1 MVVASVA
8 SAASAATV
16 ASVAS
21 AALVGA
27 VLLWPGRPSARRAH
41 DALRLLAARPAE
53 PERSTGRLARLTA
66 LWNDDP
72 VQAFGRWRASRRA
85 GDVEA
90 AALALLDAAGP
101 ALRAGLTPAAAVRL
115 AVTSAHGLPSV
126 ELRRFVEG
134 LEDAAREGLPASGAW
149 VELATRSGSGPVAFV
164 AGAWRLSEVTG
175 APLAEA
181 VERAAEA
188 LREARARQRRVAV
201 AVAGPRA
208 TVFVL
213 TALPLTGPIF
223 GLACGLSPVELYLGS
238 PLATLS
244 VGAGVLLVV
253 LGRLWCRR
261 LVSKAVG
268 A

>member
-1 MVVASVA
+1 MVVVVA
-8 SAASAATV
+8 CAMA
-16 ASVAS
+16 
-21 AALVGA
+21 GA
-27 VLLWPGRPSARRAH
+27 VLLWPGRLSASRAH
-41 DALRLLAARPAE
+41 AARTLVAARPSE
-53 PERSTGRLARLTA
+53 QVGSSGRLGRLSG
-66 LWNDDP
+66 LWHDDP
-72 VQAFGRWRASRRA
+72 VQVLQRWLATRRSA
-85 GDVEA
+85 DVEA

-101 ALRAGLTPAAAVRL
+101 ALQAGLTPAAAVRL
-115 AVTSAHGLPSV
+115 AVTSAHGLPSD

-134 LEDAAREGLPASGAW
+134 LDETARAGLPASRAW
-149 VELATRSGSGPVAFV
+149 ADLATRSGSEPVALV

-188 LREARARQRRVAV
+188 LRDARARQRRVAV

-213 TALPLTGPIF
+213 TALPLTGPLF
-223 GLACGLSPVELYLGS
+223 GMACGLSPVELYLGS
-238 PLATLS
+238 SLAS
-244 VGAGVLLVV
+244 VSVVAGAGLVV

-261 LVSKAVG
+261 LVRTAVG

>member
-1 MVVASVA
+1 MVVVA
-8 SAASAATV
+8 C
-16 ASVAS
+16 
-21 AALVGA
+21 ALAGA
-27 VLLWPGRPSARRAH
+27 VLLWPGRPSAGRAH
-41 DALRLLAARPAE
+41 DLRALAAARPSE
-53 PERSTGRLARLTA
+53 QLVSSGRLGRFTA

-72 VQAFGRWRASRRA
+72 VQVFQRWLATRRSQ
-85 GDVEA
+85 DVEA

-115 AVTSAHGLPSV
+115 AVISAHGLPSD

-134 LEDAAREGLPASGAW
+134 LDEAALAGLPASRVWA
-149 VELATRSGSGPVAFV
+149 ELATRSGSGPVAFV

-188 LREARARQRRVAV
+188 LRDAQARQRRVAV

-238 PLATLS
+238 SLAAVS
-244 VGAGVLLVV
+244 VVAGVVLVL

-261 LVSKAVG
+261 LVRTAVE

>member
-1 MVVASVA
+1 MVVASL
-8 SAASAATV
+8 
-16 ASVAS
+16 
-21 AALVGA
+21 ALVGA
-27 VLLWPGRPSARRAH
+27 VLLWPGRPSARRAR
-41 DALRLLAARPAE
+41 DALTLVTARPAGA
-53 PERSTGRLARLTA
+53 ERSTGRLGRLTA

-72 VQAFGRWRASRRA
+72 VRAFQRWHASRRA

-101 ALRAGLTPAAAVRL
+101 ALQAGLTPAAAVRL
-115 AVTSAHGLPSV
+115 AVTSAHGLPAV
-126 ELRRFVEG
+126 ELRRFVER
-134 LEDAAREGLPASGAW
+134 LEDAAGAGLPASEAW

-188 LREARARQRRVAV
+188 LRDARARQRRVAV

-213 TALPLTGPIF
+213 TALPLTGPLF
-223 GLACGLSPVELYLGS
+223 GLACGLSPLELYLGS
-238 PLATLS
+238 SLATLS
-244 VGAGVLLVV
+244 VGAGVMLVV
-253 LGRLWCRR
+253 VGRLWCRR
-261 LVSKAVG
+261 LVRTAVG

>member
-1 MVVASVA
+1 M
-8 SAASAATV
+8 TV
-16 ASVAS
+16 AAPLTFVAV
-21 AALVGA
+21 VGA
-27 VLLWPGRPSARRAH
+27 VLLWPGRPSTRRAH
-41 DALRLLAARPAE
+41 EALTLVTARPPDEQGSSGAL
-53 PERSTGRLARLTA
+53 GRLNA

-72 VQAFGRWRASRRA
+72 VQAFGRWRASRHA

-101 ALRAGLTPAAAVRL
+101 GLHAGLTPAAAVRL
-115 AVTSAHGLPSV
+115 AATSAHGLPSV
-126 ELRRFVEG
+126 ELRQFVEG
-134 LEDAAREGLPASGAW
+134 LEHAALMGLPASGAW
-149 VELATRSGSGPVAFV
+149 VDLAARSGSGPIAFV

-188 LREARARQRRVAV
+188 LRDARARQRRVAV

-213 TALPLTGPIF
+213 TALPLTGPLF
-223 GLACGLSPVELYLGS
+223 GLACGLSPLELYLGS
-238 PLATLS
+238 SLAAVS
-244 VGAGVLLVV
+244 VGAGVILVV
-253 LGRLWCRR
+253 VGRLWCRR
-261 LVSKAVG
+261 LVRTAVG

>member
-1 MVVASVA
+1 MV
-8 SAASAATV
+8 AATL
-16 ASVAS
+16 ASG
-21 AALVGA
+21 ALVGA

-41 DALRLLAARPAE
+41 DALTLVTARSAE
-53 PERSTGRLARLTA
+53 QQSAGGRLGRLTT

-72 VQAFGRWRASRRA
+72 VQAFQRWRANRRG
-85 GDVEA
+85 GDVET

-101 ALRAGLTPAAAVRL
+101 ALQAGLTPAAAVRL

-126 ELRRFVEG
+126 ELRQFVES
-134 LEDAAREGLPASGAW
+134 LEHAARAGLPASGAW
-149 VELATRSGSGPVAFV
+149 AELATRSGSGPIAFV

-188 LREARARQRRVAV
+188 LRDARARQRRVAV

-213 TALPLTGPIF
+213 TALPLTGPLF
-223 GLACGLSPVELYLGS
+223 GLACGLSPLELYLGS
-238 PLATLS
+238 SLAMMS
-244 VGAGVLLVV
+244 VVAGVMLVLV
-253 LGRLWCRR
+253 GRLWCRR
-261 LVSKAVG
+261 LVRSAVG

>member
-1 MVVASVA
+1 MVVVA
-8 SAASAATV
+8 CAV
-16 ASVAS
+16 
-21 AALVGA
+21 VGA
-27 VLLWPGRPSARRAH
+27 VLLWPGRRSAGSAH
-41 DALRLLAARPAE
+41 DALTLVAARPGE
-53 PERSTGRLARLTA
+53 QLGSSSRFRRMGE

-72 VQAFGRWRASRRA
+72 VQVFRRWLASRRA
-85 GDVEA
+85 GDVET

-101 ALRAGLTPAAAVRL
+101 ALQAGLTPAAAVRL
-115 AVTSAHGLPSV
+115 AATSAHGLPSDQ
-126 ELRRFVEG
+126 LLRFVTG
-134 LEDAAREGLPASGAW
+134 LDDAARAGRPTSTVWAD
-149 VELATRSGSGPVAFV
+149 LATRSGSAPVAFV

-188 LREARARQRRVAV
+188 LRDARARQRRVAV

-208 TVFVL
+208 TVLVL
-213 TALPLTGPIF
+213 TTLPLTGPLF

-238 PLATLS
+238 SLALVS
-244 VGAGVLLVV
+244 VVAGAVLVL

-261 LVSKAVG
+261 LVKKAVG

>member
-1 MVVASVA
+1 MVVVA
-8 SAASAATV
+8 C
-16 ASVAS
+16 
-21 AALVGA
+21 ALAGA
-27 VLLWPGRPSARRAH
+27 VLLWPGRLTAGRAH
-41 DALRLLAARPAE
+41 DARTLVMVRPGE
-53 PERSTGRLARLTA
+53 QVGLYGRLGRFKA
-66 LWNDDP
+66 LWKDDP
-72 VQAFGRWRASRRA
+72 VQVFQRWLATRRS

-101 ALRAGLTPAAAVRL
+101 ALQAGLTPAAAVRL
-115 AVTSAHGLPSV
+115 AVTSAHGLPSE

-134 LEDAAREGLPASGAW
+134 LDEAALAGLPASRVWAD
-149 VELATRSGSGPVAFV
+149 LATRSGSRPVAFV

-181 VERAAEA
+181 VERAAES
-188 LREARARQRRVAV
+188 LRDARARQRRVAV

-213 TALPLTGPIF
+213 TALPLTGPLF

-238 PLATLS
+238 SLAS
-244 VGAGVLLVV
+244 VSVVAGAVLVV

-261 LVSKAVG
+261 LVRTAVG